1 MSLSSTDA
9 DWFIYE
15 DDLDPAWSEWS
26 WGVVAN
32 YSSTVPTYG
41 GSPRAIAITYTSGW
55 VGFSLRV
62 WPPVQPTTYPTLTFR
77 LHGGSGDD
85 KPIRVF
91 FQTEN
96 DGGDTG
102 MFYLTATA
110 GVWTPITIPLSA
122 ITQVVRINFQ
132 SYTNTAPLT
141 IYLDEIR
148 LLSVPQPPASG
159 YTATIQIEASTALTS
174 FSPFMLGSNL
184 PAWLEA
190 WRLNDPTFRART
202 KASGLRLLRLPG
214 GSWSNTY
221 GWLSCELGADQP
233 GVEPCAEDWESW
245 AAKPSNFLAFL
256 KATNTEGL
264 WVVNPNS
271 TAQEAAALVAFF
283 NGYITDTR
291 PISTDI
297 RGTSWYT
304 VGHWARLRASKGY
317 TDPVPIKFWEFGNE
331 VYASKPSHAT
341 PSSQGLCQS
350 GGATWEETW
359 TCDGTEYVHGAIS
372 GTQTFEGYLAFRQAM
387 QYVDPQVQLIAAGFE
402 YPGAPSDTQAQW
414 QTYAGWG
421 SRLISAA
428 GSSLDLYGIHPY
440 PYLRLPRAMRHV
452 LDAPQWAWPYI
463 ANKLQQAFTIYGG
476 GHQPPIAV
484 TEFNLVALQEMDT
497 DQWMTRAVNML
508 FLADAIGKAAQSGVE
523 MFLQWDLANLRKDND
538 PNNTEYGLMHPDNNF
553 YRAPQYYVYPL
564 WSRFGTHMLAA
575 TNTAHEGT
583 QLSVYAGRVN
593 SDVIS
598 LLAINK
604 AGAPV
609 TANIVVNNFPP
620 LSGGFVYEV
629 RAASLAS
636 QSVFYNGSH
645 NPSDDL
651 TSAPPQPFSISGS
664 AFSRILPPYSISLI
678 HLFASSLSTVT
689 LVANPITLP
698 AGDSSVLTATV
709 TDQFGN
715 LVADGTVVSFT
726 TSLGNVSPVTA
737 TTIGG
742 AATATLSSTISGVA
756 TVTATVGS
764 LSATALVTFTP
775 GAPFTLTLTAV
786 PSTLPAGHSSTL
798 TATATDQFGNPVA
811 NGTPISFTTSLGTLS
826 SGTAATSGGNAS
838 VTLSSTT
845 AGTAAVTAT
854 VGSLNAT
861 ALVTFTLGAPFT
873 LTLTAVPST
882 LPAGHSSALTA
893 TATDQFGNPVA
904 NGTPISFTTSLGT
917 LSSGTAAT
925 NGGSASVTLS
935 STIAGVATVT
945 AAVGSLSA
953 TALVTFTPGA
963 PFTLT
968 LTAVPSTLPAGHS
981 SALTATATD
990 QFGNPVANG
999 TPISFTTSLGT
1010 LSSGTA
1016 ATSGGSAS
1024 VTLSSTISGVA
1035 TVTAAVGSLSATA
1048 LVTFTPGA
1056 PFTLTLTAVPST
1068 LPAGHSSALTATATD
1083 QFGNPVANGTP
1094 ISFTT
1099 SLGTLSSGTAATNG
1113 GSASVTLS
1121 STISGVATVT
1131 AAVGSLSATALVTF
1145 TPGAPFTFTLTAIPS
1160 TLPAGHSSA
1169 LTATATDQ
1177 FGNPVANGTPISFT
1191 TSLGTLSSGTAATS
1205 GGSASVTLSSTI
1217 AGVATVTAA
1226 VGSLS
1231 ATALVTFT
1239 PGAPFTFTF
1248 TLTPAVIVANGIS
1261 QSVGTATVVDQY
1273 GNPVSGVSV
1282 NFLAAI
1288 GPFSPTSSAT
1298 NASGQVTAALTSL
1311 MPAAEYVSATVS
1323 GVGVRSALVTYVNP
1337 PASSAPLT
1345 ATLRAV
1351 THVLGVVR
1359 KGDLITYTVTIT
1371 NNGPGQVNNVS
1382 IIAPIPSG
1390 TTYVAGSANGCY
1402 IGGSTATWIGNLP
1415 SNASH
1420 TLSYVVQVQILEG
1433 QVVKQPTVLVD
1444 GADTGIALSSTVNV
1458 VAYKAYLPTVR
1469 RAP

>member
-1 MSLSSTDA
+1 
-9 DWFIYE
+9 
-15 DDLDPAWSEWS
+15 
-26 WGVVAN
+26 
-32 YSSTVPTYG
+32 
-41 GSPRAIAITYTSGW
+41 
-55 VGFSLRV
+55 
-62 WPPVQPTTYPTLTFR
+62 VQPTTYPTLTFR

-96 DGGDTG
+96 DGGDIG

-132 SYTNTAPLT
+132 SYTTTAPLT
-141 IYLDEIR
+141 VYLDEIR

-159 YTATIQIEASTALTS
+159 YTATIQIDAGTALTP

-190 WRLNDPTFRART
+190 WRLNNPTFRART

-233 GVEPCAEDWESW
+233 GAQPCDENWEVW
-245 AAKPSNFLAFL
+245 AAKPSDFIAFL
-256 KATNTEGL
+256 KATEVEGL

-271 TAQEAAALVAFF
+271 TAKEAAALVAFF
-283 NGYITDTR
+283 NGHVTDTR
-291 PISTDI
+291 SIGVDI
-297 RGTSWYT
+297 RGTDWYT
-304 VGHWARLRASKGY
+304 VGHWAALRASKGY

-331 VYASKPSHAT
+331 VYASRADYAS
-341 PSSQGLCQS
+341 PSSQALCQG
-350 GGATWEETW
+350 GGAAWEKTW
-359 TCDGTEYVHGAIS
+359 TCDGAEYVHGAIS
-372 GTQTFEGYLAFRQAM
+372 GTHAFEGYLAFRQAM
-387 QYVDPQVQLIAAGFE
+387 QAVDPSIRLIAAGFE

-523 MFLQWDLANLRKDND
+523 MFLQWDLANLRKDN
-538 PNNTEYGLMHPDNNF
+538 NTEYGLMHPDNNF

-583 QLSVYAGRVN
+583 QLSVYAGRVS

-636 QSVFYNGSH
+636 QSVFYNGSL

-664 AFSRILPPYSISLI
+664 AFSRVLPPYSISLI

-698 AGDSSVLTATV
+698 AGDSSVLIATV

-715 LVADGTVVSFT
+715 LVAHGTMVSFT

-737 TTIGG
+737 TTVGG
-742 AATATLSSTISGVA
+742 VATATLSSTIS
-756 TVTATVGS
+756 
-764 LSATALVTFTP
+764 
-775 GAPFTLTLTAV
+775 
-786 PSTLPAGHSSTL
+786 
-798 TATATDQFGNPVA
+798 
-811 NGTPISFTTSLGTLS
+811 
-826 SGTAATSGGNAS
+826 
-838 VTLSSTT
+838 
-845 AGTAAVTAT
+845 
-854 VGSLNAT
+854 
-861 ALVTFTLGAPFT
+861 
-873 LTLTAVPST
+873 
-882 LPAGHSSALTA
+882 
-893 TATDQFGNPVA
+893 
-904 NGTPISFTTSLGT
+904 
-917 LSSGTAAT
+917 
-925 NGGSASVTLS
+925 
-935 STIAGVATVT
+935 
-945 AAVGSLSA
+945 
-953 TALVTFTPGA
+953 
-963 PFTLT
+963 
-968 LTAVPSTLPAGHS
+968 
-981 SALTATATD
+981 
-990 QFGNPVANG
+990 
-999 TPISFTTSLGT
+999 
-1010 LSSGTA
+1010 
-1016 ATSGGSAS
+1016 
-1024 VTLSSTISGVA
+1024 
-1035 TVTAAVGSLSATA
+1035 
-1048 LVTFTPGA
+1048 
-1056 PFTLTLTAVPST
+1056 
-1068 LPAGHSSALTATATD
+1068 
-1083 QFGNPVANGTP
+1083 
-1094 ISFTT
+1094 
-1099 SLGTLSSGTAATNG
+1099 
-1113 GSASVTLS
+1113 
-1121 STISGVATVT
+1121 
-1131 AAVGSLSATALVTF
+1131 
-1145 TPGAPFTFTLTAIPS
+1145 
-1160 TLPAGHSSA
+1160 
-1169 LTATATDQ
+1169 
-1177 FGNPVANGTPISFT
+1177 
-1191 TSLGTLSSGTAATS
+1191 
-1205 GGSASVTLSSTI
+1205 
-1217 AGVATVTAA
+1217 GVATVTAA

-1248 TLTPAVIVANGIS
+1248 TLTPAVIVANGVS

-1288 GPFSPTSSAT
+1288 GAFSPTSSAT
-1298 NASGQVTAALTSL
+1298 NASGQVTATLTSL
-1311 MPAAEYVSATVS
+1311 IPAAEYVSATVS
-1323 GVGVRSALVTYVNP
+1323 GVGVRSALATYVNP

-1351 THVLGVVR
+1351 PHASGVVR

-1382 IIAPIPSG
+1382 IIAPVPIS

-1402 IGGSTATWIGNLP
+1402 IGGSIATWMGNLP

>member
-9 DWFIYE
+9 DWVIYE

-32 YSSTVPTYG
+32 YSSTAPTYS
-41 GSPRAIAITYTSGW
+41 GSPRAIAVTYTSGW
-55 VGFSLRV
+55 AGFSLRV
-62 WPPVQPTTYPTLTFR
+62 WPPVQPATYPTLTFR
-77 LHGGSGDD
+77 VHGGSGPD

-132 SYTNTAPLT
+132 SYTDTAPLT
-141 IYLDEIR
+141 VYLDEIR

-159 YTATIQIEASTALTS
+159 HTATIQIEASTALTP
-174 FSPFMLGSNL
+174 FSPSMLGSNL

-190 WRLNDPTFRART
+190 WRLNNATFRART

-221 GWLSCELGADQP
+221 GWLSCELGADQT
-233 GVEPCAEDWESW
+233 GAQPCDENWETW
-245 AAKPSNFLAFL
+245 AAKPSDFIAFL
-256 KATNTEGL
+256 KATEVEGL

-271 TAQEAAALVAFF
+271 TAKEAAALVAFF
-283 NGYITDTR
+283 NGYVTDTR
-291 PISTDI
+291 SIGVDI
-297 RGTSWYT
+297 RGTNWYT
-304 VGHWARLRASKGY
+304 VGHWAALRASKGH

-331 VYASKPSHAT
+331 VYASRADHAT
-341 PSSQGLCQS
+341 PSSQALCQG
-350 GGATWEETW
+350 GGAAWEKTW
-359 TCDGTEYVHGAIS
+359 TCDGAEYVHGAIS
-372 GTQTFEGYLAFRQAM
+372 GTHVFEGYLAFRQAM
-387 QYVDPQVQLIAAGFE
+387 QDVDPSIRLIAAGFE

-428 GSSLDLYGIHPY
+428 GSSLDVYSIHPY

-452 LDAPQWAWPYI
+452 LDAPQWAWPHI
-463 ANKLQQAFTIYGG
+463 TNKLQQAFTIYGG

-583 QLSVYAGRVN
+583 QLSVYAGRVSSN
-593 SDVIS
+593 VIS

-629 RAASLAS
+629 HAASLAS
-636 QSVFYNGSH
+636 QSVFYNGSL

-664 AFSRILPPYSISLI
+664 AFSRVLPPYSISLI

-698 AGDSSVLTATV
+698 AGDSSVLIATV

-756 TVTATVGS
+756 TVTA
-764 LSATALVTFTP
+764 
-775 GAPFTLTLTAV
+775 
-786 PSTLPAGHSSTL
+786 
-798 TATATDQFGNPVA
+798 
-811 NGTPISFTTSLGTLS
+811 
-826 SGTAATSGGNAS
+826 
-838 VTLSSTT
+838 
-845 AGTAAVTAT
+845 
-854 VGSLNAT
+854 
-861 ALVTFTLGAPFT
+861 
-873 LTLTAVPST
+873 
-882 LPAGHSSALTA
+882 
-893 TATDQFGNPVA
+893 
-904 NGTPISFTTSLGT
+904 
-917 LSSGTAAT
+917 
-925 NGGSASVTLS
+925 
-935 STIAGVATVT
+935 
-945 AAVGSLSA
+945 AVGSLSA
-953 TALVTFTPGA
+953 TAQVTFTPG
-963 PFTLT
+963 T
-968 LTAVPSTLPAGHS
+968 
-981 SALTATATD
+981 
-990 QFGNPVANG
+990 
-999 TPISFTTSLGT
+999 
-1010 LSSGTA
+1010 
-1016 ATSGGSAS
+1016 
-1024 VTLSSTISGVA
+1024 
-1035 TVTAAVGSLSATA
+1035 
-1048 LVTFTPGA
+1048 
-1056 PFTLTLTAVPST
+1056 
-1068 LPAGHSSALTATATD
+1068 
-1083 QFGNPVANGTP
+1083 
-1094 ISFTT
+1094 
-1099 SLGTLSSGTAATNG
+1099 
-1113 GSASVTLS
+1113 
-1121 STISGVATVT
+1121 
-1131 AAVGSLSATALVTF
+1131 
-1145 TPGAPFTFTLTAIPS
+1145 
-1160 TLPAGHSSA
+1160 
-1169 LTATATDQ
+1169 
-1177 FGNPVANGTPISFT
+1177 
-1191 TSLGTLSSGTAATS
+1191 
-1205 GGSASVTLSSTI
+1205 
-1217 AGVATVTAA
+1217 
-1226 VGSLS
+1226 
-1231 ATALVTFT
+1231 
-1239 PGAPFTFTF
+1239 PFTFTF
-1248 TLTPAVIVANGIS
+1248 TLTPTVIVANGIS

-1273 GNPVSGVSV
+1273 GNPVSGASV

-1288 GPFSPTSSAT
+1288 GAFSPTSGAT

-1311 MPAAEYVSATVS
+1311 MPAAEHVSATVS
-1323 GVGVRSALVTYVNP
+1323 GVGVRSALATYVNP

-1351 THVLGVVR
+1351 PHALGVVR
-1359 KGDLITYTVTIT
+1359 KGGLITYTVTIT
-1371 NNGPGQVNNVS
+1371 NNGPGQVNNVL
-1382 IIAPIPSG
+1382 IYAPIPIS
-1390 TTYVAGSANGCY
+1390 TTYVAGSASGCY
-1402 IGGSTATWIGNLP
+1402 ISSSTATWMGNLP

-1420 TLSYVVQVQILEG
+1420 TLSYVVQAQILEG
-1433 QVVKQPTVLVD
+1433 QVVKQPVVLVD
-1444 GADTGIALSSTVNV
+1444 GADTGIALSSAVDV
-1458 VAYKAYLPTVR
+1458 VAYKAYIPTVQR
-1469 RAP
+1469 DP

>member
-55 VGFSLRV
+55 AGFSLRV

-233 GVEPCAEDWESW
+233 GAQPCNENWETW
-245 AAKPSNFLAFL
+245 AAKPSDFIAFL
-256 KATNTEGL
+256 KATEVEGL

-271 TAQEAAALVAFF
+271 TAKEAAALVAFF
-283 NGYITDTR
+283 NGHVTDTR
-291 PISTDI
+291 SIGVDI
-297 RGTSWYT
+297 RGTDWYT
-304 VGHWARLRASKGY
+304 VGHWAALRASKGY

-331 VYASKPSHAT
+331 VYASRADYAS
-341 PSSQGLCQS
+341 PSSQALCQG
-350 GGATWEETW
+350 GGAAWEKTW
-359 TCDGTEYVHGAIS
+359 TCDGAEYVHGAIS
-372 GTQTFEGYLAFRQAM
+372 GTHVFEGYLAFRQAM
-387 QYVDPQVQLIAAGFE
+387 QAVDPSIRLIAAGFE

-620 LSGGFVYEV
+620 LSGGFIYEV

-636 QSVFYNGSH
+636 QSVFYNGSL

-664 AFSRILPPYSISLI
+664 AFSRVLPPYSISLI

-698 AGDSSVLTATV
+698 AGDSSVLIATV

-737 TTIGG
+737 TTVGG
-742 AATATLSSTISGVA
+742 VATATLSSTISGVA

-775 GAPFTLTLTAV
+775 GAPFT
-786 PSTLPAGHSSTL
+786 
-798 TATATDQFGNPVA
+798 
-811 NGTPISFTTSLGTLS
+811 
-826 SGTAATSGGNAS
+826 
-838 VTLSSTT
+838 
-845 AGTAAVTAT
+845 
-854 VGSLNAT
+854 
-861 ALVTFTLGAPFT
+861 
-873 LTLTAVPST
+873 
-882 LPAGHSSALTA
+882 
-893 TATDQFGNPVA
+893 
-904 NGTPISFTTSLGT
+904 
-917 LSSGTAAT
+917 
-925 NGGSASVTLS
+925 
-935 STIAGVATVT
+935 
-945 AAVGSLSA
+945 
-953 TALVTFTPGA
+953 
-963 PFTLT
+963 
-968 LTAVPSTLPAGHS
+968 
-981 SALTATATD
+981 
-990 QFGNPVANG
+990 
-999 TPISFTTSLGT
+999 
-1010 LSSGTA
+1010 
-1016 ATSGGSAS
+1016 
-1024 VTLSSTISGVA
+1024 
-1035 TVTAAVGSLSATA
+1035 
-1048 LVTFTPGA
+1048 
-1056 PFTLTLTAVPST
+1056 
-1068 LPAGHSSALTATATD
+1068 
-1083 QFGNPVANGTP
+1083 
-1094 ISFTT
+1094 
-1099 SLGTLSSGTAATNG
+1099 
-1113 GSASVTLS
+1113 
-1121 STISGVATVT
+1121 
-1131 AAVGSLSATALVTF
+1131 
-1145 TPGAPFTFTLTAIPS
+1145 
-1160 TLPAGHSSA
+1160 
-1169 LTATATDQ
+1169 
-1177 FGNPVANGTPISFT
+1177 
-1191 TSLGTLSSGTAATS
+1191 
-1205 GGSASVTLSSTI
+1205 
-1217 AGVATVTAA
+1217 
-1226 VGSLS
+1226 
-1231 ATALVTFT
+1231 
-1239 PGAPFTFTF
+1239 FTF
-1248 TLTPAVIVANGIS
+1248 TLTPAAIVANGIS
-1261 QSVGTATVVDQY
+1261 QSLATATVVDQY

-1288 GPFSPTSSAT
+1288 GAFSPTSSAT
-1298 NASGQVTAALTSL
+1298 NASGQVTATLTSL
-1311 MPAAEYVSATVS
+1311 IPAAEYVSATVS
-1323 GVGVRSALVTYVNP
+1323 GVGVRSALATYVNP

-1351 THVLGVVR
+1351 PHASGVVR

-1371 NNGPGQVNNVS
+1371 NNSPGQVNNVS
-1382 IIAPIPSG
+1382 IIAPVPIS

-1402 IGGSTATWIGNLP
+1402 IGGSTATWMGNLP

>member
-1 MSLSSTDA
+1 VLRKFLLLVYLLLGLGLFVLLAGDRQGSYAASPSA
-9 DWFIYE
+9 DWIIYG
-15 DDLDPAWSEWS
+15 DDLDPIWEDWS
-26 WGVVAN
+26 WDTTAH
-32 YSSTVPTYG
+32 YSSTNLTYG
-41 GSPRAIAITYTSGW
+41 SSPRAIAITYTSGW
-55 VGFSLRV
+55 AGFSLRV

-96 DGGDTG
+96 DGGDIG

-132 SYTNTAPLT
+132 SYTTTAPLT
-141 IYLDEIR
+141 VYLDEIR

-159 YTATIQIEASTALTS
+159 YTATIQIDAGTALTP

-190 WRLNDPTFRART
+190 WRLNNPTFRART

-233 GVEPCAEDWESW
+233 GAQPCDENWEVW
-245 AAKPSNFLAFL
+245 AAKPSDFIAFL
-256 KATNTEGL
+256 KATEVEGL

-271 TAQEAAALVAFF
+271 TAKEAAALVAFF
-283 NGYITDTR
+283 NGHVTDTR
-291 PISTDI
+291 SIGVDI
-297 RGTSWYT
+297 RGTDWYT
-304 VGHWARLRASKGY
+304 VGHWAALRASKGY

-331 VYASKPSHAT
+331 VYASRADYAS
-341 PSSQGLCQS
+341 PSSQALCQG
-350 GGATWEETW
+350 GGAAWEKTW
-359 TCDGTEYVHGAIS
+359 TCDGAEYVHGAIS
-372 GTQTFEGYLAFRQAM
+372 GTHAFEGYLAFRQAM
-387 QYVDPQVQLIAAGFE
+387 QAVDPSIRLIAAGFE

-583 QLSVYAGRVN
+583 QLSVYAGRVS

-636 QSVFYNGSH
+636 QSVFYNGSL

-664 AFSRILPPYSISLI
+664 AFSRVLPPYSISLI

-698 AGDSSVLTATV
+698 AGDSSVLIATV

-715 LVADGTVVSFT
+715 LVAHGTMVSFT

-737 TTIGG
+737 TTVGG
-742 AATATLSSTISGVA
+742 VATATLSSTIS
-756 TVTATVGS
+756 
-764 LSATALVTFTP
+764 
-775 GAPFTLTLTAV
+775 
-786 PSTLPAGHSSTL
+786 
-798 TATATDQFGNPVA
+798 
-811 NGTPISFTTSLGTLS
+811 
-826 SGTAATSGGNAS
+826 
-838 VTLSSTT
+838 
-845 AGTAAVTAT
+845 
-854 VGSLNAT
+854 
-861 ALVTFTLGAPFT
+861 
-873 LTLTAVPST
+873 
-882 LPAGHSSALTA
+882 
-893 TATDQFGNPVA
+893 
-904 NGTPISFTTSLGT
+904 
-917 LSSGTAAT
+917 
-925 NGGSASVTLS
+925 
-935 STIAGVATVT
+935 
-945 AAVGSLSA
+945 
-953 TALVTFTPGA
+953 
-963 PFTLT
+963 
-968 LTAVPSTLPAGHS
+968 
-981 SALTATATD
+981 
-990 QFGNPVANG
+990 
-999 TPISFTTSLGT
+999 
-1010 LSSGTA
+1010 
-1016 ATSGGSAS
+1016 
-1024 VTLSSTISGVA
+1024 
-1035 TVTAAVGSLSATA
+1035 
-1048 LVTFTPGA
+1048 
-1056 PFTLTLTAVPST
+1056 
-1068 LPAGHSSALTATATD
+1068 
-1083 QFGNPVANGTP
+1083 
-1094 ISFTT
+1094 
-1099 SLGTLSSGTAATNG
+1099 
-1113 GSASVTLS
+1113 
-1121 STISGVATVT
+1121 
-1131 AAVGSLSATALVTF
+1131 
-1145 TPGAPFTFTLTAIPS
+1145 
-1160 TLPAGHSSA
+1160 
-1169 LTATATDQ
+1169 
-1177 FGNPVANGTPISFT
+1177 
-1191 TSLGTLSSGTAATS
+1191 
-1205 GGSASVTLSSTI
+1205 
-1217 AGVATVTAA
+1217 GVATVTAA

-1248 TLTPAVIVANGIS
+1248 TLTPAVIVANGVS

-1282 NFLAAI
+1282 NFLAAM
-1288 GPFSPTSSAT
+1288 GAFSPTSSAT
-1298 NASGQVTAALTSL
+1298 NASGQVTATLTSL
-1311 MPAAEYVSATVS
+1311 IPAAEYVSATVS
-1323 GVGVRSALVTYVNP
+1323 GVGVRSALATYVNP

-1351 THVLGVVR
+1351 PHASGVVR

-1382 IIAPIPSG
+1382 IIAPIPIS

-1402 IGGSTATWIGNLP
+1402 IGGSIATWMGNLP

>member
-1 MSLSSTDA
+1 VLRKFLLLVYLLLGLGLFVLLAGDRQGSYAASPSA
-9 DWFIYE
+9 DWIIYG
-15 DDLDPAWSEWS
+15 DDLDPIWEDWS
-26 WGVVAN
+26 WDTTAH
-32 YSSTVPTYG
+32 YSSTNLTYG
-41 GSPRAIAITYTSGW
+41 SSPRAIAITYTSGW
-55 VGFSLRV
+55 AGFSLRV

-77 LHGGSGDD
+77 IHGGSGDD

-102 MFYLTATA
+102 TFYLTATA
-110 GVWTPITIPLSA
+110 GVWMPITIPLSA

-132 SYTNTAPLT
+132 SYTTTAPLT
-141 IYLDEIR
+141 VYLDEIR
-148 LLSVPQPPASG
+148 LLSVPQPLASG
-159 YTATIQIEASTALTS
+159 YTATIQIEASTALTP

-190 WRLNDPTFRART
+190 WRLNNPTFRART

-233 GVEPCAEDWESW
+233 GAQPCDENWETW
-245 AAKPSNFLAFL
+245 AAKPSDFIAFL
-256 KATNTEGL
+256 KATEVEGL

-271 TAQEAAALVAFF
+271 TAKEAAALVAFF
-283 NGYITDTR
+283 NGHVTDTR
-291 PISTDI
+291 SIGVDI
-297 RGTSWYT
+297 RGTDWYT
-304 VGHWARLRASKGY
+304 VGHWAALRASKGY
-317 TDPVPIKFWEFGNE
+317 TDPVPIRFWEFGNE
-331 VYASKPSHAT
+331 VYASRADYAS
-341 PSSQGLCQS
+341 PSSQALCQG
-350 GGATWEETW
+350 GGAVWEKTW
-359 TCDGTEYVHGAIS
+359 TCDGAEYVHGAIS
-372 GTQTFEGYLAFRQAM
+372 GTHAFEGYLAFRQAM
-387 QYVDPQVQLIAAGFE
+387 QAVDPSIRLIAAGFE

-583 QLSVYAGRVN
+583 QLSVYAGRVS

-598 LLAINK
+598 LLAINE

-636 QSVFYNGSH
+636 QSVFYNGSL

-664 AFSRILPPYSISLI
+664 AFSRVLPPYSISLI

-698 AGDSSVLTATV
+698 AGDSSVLIATV

-715 LVADGTVVSFT
+715 LVAHGTMVSFT

-737 TTIGG
+737 TTVGG
-742 AATATLSSTISGVA
+742 VATATLSSTIS
-756 TVTATVGS
+756 
-764 LSATALVTFTP
+764 
-775 GAPFTLTLTAV
+775 
-786 PSTLPAGHSSTL
+786 
-798 TATATDQFGNPVA
+798 
-811 NGTPISFTTSLGTLS
+811 
-826 SGTAATSGGNAS
+826 
-838 VTLSSTT
+838 
-845 AGTAAVTAT
+845 
-854 VGSLNAT
+854 
-861 ALVTFTLGAPFT
+861 
-873 LTLTAVPST
+873 
-882 LPAGHSSALTA
+882 
-893 TATDQFGNPVA
+893 
-904 NGTPISFTTSLGT
+904 
-917 LSSGTAAT
+917 
-925 NGGSASVTLS
+925 
-935 STIAGVATVT
+935 
-945 AAVGSLSA
+945 
-953 TALVTFTPGA
+953 
-963 PFTLT
+963 
-968 LTAVPSTLPAGHS
+968 
-981 SALTATATD
+981 
-990 QFGNPVANG
+990 
-999 TPISFTTSLGT
+999 
-1010 LSSGTA
+1010 
-1016 ATSGGSAS
+1016 
-1024 VTLSSTISGVA
+1024 
-1035 TVTAAVGSLSATA
+1035 
-1048 LVTFTPGA
+1048 
-1056 PFTLTLTAVPST
+1056 
-1068 LPAGHSSALTATATD
+1068 
-1083 QFGNPVANGTP
+1083 
-1094 ISFTT
+1094 
-1099 SLGTLSSGTAATNG
+1099 
-1113 GSASVTLS
+1113 
-1121 STISGVATVT
+1121 
-1131 AAVGSLSATALVTF
+1131 
-1145 TPGAPFTFTLTAIPS
+1145 
-1160 TLPAGHSSA
+1160 
-1169 LTATATDQ
+1169 
-1177 FGNPVANGTPISFT
+1177 
-1191 TSLGTLSSGTAATS
+1191 
-1205 GGSASVTLSSTI
+1205 
-1217 AGVATVTAA
+1217 GVATVTAA

-1248 TLTPAVIVANGIS
+1248 TLTPAVIVANGVS

-1288 GPFSPTSSAT
+1288 GAFSPTSSAT
-1298 NASGQVTAALTSL
+1298 NASGQVTATLTSL
-1311 MPAAEYVSATVS
+1311 IPAAEYVSATVS
-1323 GVGVRSALVTYVNP
+1323 GVGVRSALATYVNP

-1351 THVLGVVR
+1351 PHASGVVR

-1382 IIAPIPSG
+1382 IIAPVPIS

-1402 IGGSTATWIGNLP
+1402 IGGSIATWMGNLP

>member
-1 MSLSSTDA
+1 VLRKFLLLVYLLLGLGLFVLLAGDRQGSYAASPSA
-9 DWFIYE
+9 DWIIYG
-15 DDLDPAWSEWS
+15 DDLDPIWEDWS
-26 WGVVAN
+26 WDTTAH
-32 YSSTVPTYG
+32 YSSTNLTYG
-41 GSPRAIAITYTSGW
+41 SSPRAIAITYTSGW
-55 VGFSLRV
+55 AGFSLRV

-77 LHGGSGDD
+77 IHGGSGPD

-96 DGGDTG
+96 DGGDIG
-102 MFYLTATA
+102 MFYLTTTA
-110 GVWTPITIPLSA
+110 GVWMPITIPLSA

-132 SYTNTAPLT
+132 SYTTTAPLT
-141 IYLDEIR
+141 VYLDEIR

-159 YTATIQIEASTALTS
+159 YTATIQIEASTALTP

-190 WRLNDPTFRART
+190 WRLNNPTFRART

-233 GVEPCAEDWESW
+233 GAQPCDENWETW
-245 AAKPSNFLAFL
+245 AAKPSDFIAFL
-256 KATNTEGL
+256 KATEVEGL

-271 TAQEAAALVAFF
+271 TAKEAAALVAFF
-283 NGYITDTR
+283 NGHVTDTR
-291 PISTDI
+291 SIGVDI
-297 RGTSWYT
+297 RGTDWYT
-304 VGHWARLRASKGY
+304 VGHWAALRASKGY
-317 TDPVPIKFWEFGNE
+317 TDPVPIRFWEFGNE
-331 VYASKPSHAT
+331 VYASRADYAS
-341 PSSQGLCQS
+341 PSSQALCQG
-350 GGATWEETW
+350 GGAAWEKTW
-359 TCDGTEYVHGAIS
+359 TCDGAEYVHGAIS
-372 GTQTFEGYLAFRQAM
+372 GTHAFEGYLAFRQAM
-387 QYVDPQVQLIAAGFE
+387 QAVDPSIRLIAAGFE

-583 QLSVYAGRVN
+583 QLSVYAGRVS

-636 QSVFYNGSH
+636 QSVFYNGSL

-664 AFSRILPPYSISLI
+664 AFSRVLPPYSISLI

-698 AGDSSVLTATV
+698 AGDSSVLIATV

-715 LVADGTVVSFT
+715 LVAHGTMVSFT

-737 TTIGG
+737 TTVGG
-742 AATATLSSTISGVA
+742 VATATLSSTIS
-756 TVTATVGS
+756 
-764 LSATALVTFTP
+764 
-775 GAPFTLTLTAV
+775 
-786 PSTLPAGHSSTL
+786 
-798 TATATDQFGNPVA
+798 
-811 NGTPISFTTSLGTLS
+811 
-826 SGTAATSGGNAS
+826 
-838 VTLSSTT
+838 
-845 AGTAAVTAT
+845 
-854 VGSLNAT
+854 
-861 ALVTFTLGAPFT
+861 
-873 LTLTAVPST
+873 
-882 LPAGHSSALTA
+882 
-893 TATDQFGNPVA
+893 
-904 NGTPISFTTSLGT
+904 
-917 LSSGTAAT
+917 
-925 NGGSASVTLS
+925 
-935 STIAGVATVT
+935 
-945 AAVGSLSA
+945 
-953 TALVTFTPGA
+953 
-963 PFTLT
+963 
-968 LTAVPSTLPAGHS
+968 
-981 SALTATATD
+981 
-990 QFGNPVANG
+990 
-999 TPISFTTSLGT
+999 
-1010 LSSGTA
+1010 
-1016 ATSGGSAS
+1016 
-1024 VTLSSTISGVA
+1024 
-1035 TVTAAVGSLSATA
+1035 
-1048 LVTFTPGA
+1048 
-1056 PFTLTLTAVPST
+1056 
-1068 LPAGHSSALTATATD
+1068 
-1083 QFGNPVANGTP
+1083 
-1094 ISFTT
+1094 
-1099 SLGTLSSGTAATNG
+1099 
-1113 GSASVTLS
+1113 
-1121 STISGVATVT
+1121 
-1131 AAVGSLSATALVTF
+1131 
-1145 TPGAPFTFTLTAIPS
+1145 
-1160 TLPAGHSSA
+1160 
-1169 LTATATDQ
+1169 
-1177 FGNPVANGTPISFT
+1177 
-1191 TSLGTLSSGTAATS
+1191 
-1205 GGSASVTLSSTI
+1205 
-1217 AGVATVTAA
+1217 GVATVTAA

-1248 TLTPAVIVANGIS
+1248 TLTPAVIVANGVS

-1288 GPFSPTSSAT
+1288 GAFSPTSSAT
-1298 NASGQVTAALTSL
+1298 NASGQVTATLTSL
-1311 MPAAEYVSATVS
+1311 IPAAEYVSATVS
-1323 GVGVRSALVTYVNP
+1323 GVGVRSALATYVNP

-1351 THVLGVVR
+1351 PHASGVVR

-1402 IGGSTATWIGNLP
+1402 IGGSIATWMGNLP

>member
-1 MSLSSTDA
+1 
-9 DWFIYE
+9 
-15 DDLDPAWSEWS
+15 
-26 WGVVAN
+26 
-32 YSSTVPTYG
+32 
-41 GSPRAIAITYTSGW
+41 
-55 VGFSLRV
+55 LR
-62 WPPVQPTTYPTLTFR
+62 R
-77 LHGGSGDD
+77 G
-85 KPIRVF
+85 
-91 FQTEN
+91 
-96 DGGDTG
+96 
-102 MFYLTATA
+102 
-110 GVWTPITIPLSA
+110 
-122 ITQVVRINFQ
+122 
-132 SYTNTAPLT
+132 
-141 IYLDEIR
+141 
-148 LLSVPQPPASG
+148 
-159 YTATIQIEASTALTS
+159 
-174 FSPFMLGSNL
+174 LGS
-184 PAWLEA
+184 
-190 WRLNDPTFRART
+190 
-202 KASGLRLLRLPG
+202 
-214 GSWSNTY
+214 
-221 GWLSCELGADQP
+221 LG
-233 GVEPCAEDWESW
+233 
-245 AAKPSNFLAFL
+245 AKPSDFIAFL
-256 KATNTEGL
+256 KATEVEGL

-271 TAQEAAALVAFF
+271 TAKEAAALVAFF
-283 NGYITDTR
+283 NGHVTDTR
-291 PISTDI
+291 SIGVDI
-297 RGTSWYT
+297 RGTDWYT
-304 VGHWARLRASKGY
+304 VGHWAALRASKGY
-317 TDPVPIKFWEFGNE
+317 TDPVPIRFWEFGNE
-331 VYASKPSHAT
+331 VYASRADYAS
-341 PSSQGLCQS
+341 PSSQALCQ
-350 GGATWEETW
+350 GGSAVWEKTW
-359 TCDGTEYVHGAIS
+359 TCDGAEYVHGAIS
-372 GTQTFEGYLAFRQAM
+372 GTHAFEGYLAFRQAM
-387 QYVDPQVQLIAAGFE
+387 QAVDPSIRLIAAGFE
-402 YPGAPSDTQAQW
+402 YPGTPADTQAQW

-583 QLSVYAGRVN
+583 QLSVYAGRVD
-593 SDVIS
+593 SETIS

-604 AGAPV
+604 AEAPL
-609 TANIVVNNFPP
+609 TATILVSGFGP
-620 LSGGFVYEV
+620 LVGGLVYEA
-629 RAASLAS
+629 RADSLGA
-636 QSVFYNGSH
+636 QSVSYNGQN

-651 TSAPPQPFSISGS
+651 TSAPPVAFGPSITHV
-664 AFSRILPPYSISLI
+664 LPPLSVSLF
-678 HLFASSLSTVT
+678 HLKGQNALMLEVNPATA
-689 LVANPITLP
+689 LV
-698 AGDSSVLTATV
+698 GGSVLLTATV
-709 TDQFGN
+709 SDPFGAP
-715 LVADGTVVSFT
+715 VADGTTVTFS
-726 TSLGNVSPVTA
+726 TSLGNISPFTA
-737 TTIGG
+737 TTVGG
-742 AATATLSSTISGVA
+742 VVTATLSSTIAGVA
-756 TVTATVGS
+756 AVTATVGS

-845 AGTAAVTAT
+845 AGAAAVTAT

-935 STIAGVATVT
+935 STIAGVATVM
-945 AAVGSLSA
+945 AAVSSLSA

-1035 TVTAAVGSLSATA
+1035 TVTATVGSLSATA

-1121 STISGVATVT
+1121 STIAGVATVT

>member
-1 MSLSSTDA
+1 VLRKFLLLVYLLLGLGLFVLLAGDRQGSYAASPSA
-9 DWFIYE
+9 DWIIYG
-15 DDLDPAWSEWS
+15 DDLDPVWEDWS
-26 WGVVAN
+26 WDTTAH
-32 YSSTVPTYG
+32 YSSTNLTYG
-41 GSPRAIAITYTSGW
+41 SSPRAIAITYTSGW
-55 VGFSLRV
+55 AGFSLRL

-77 LHGGSGDD
+77 IHGGSGPD

-102 MFYLTATA
+102 TFYLTATA

-132 SYTNTAPLT
+132 SYTTTAPLT
-141 IYLDEIR
+141 VYLDEIR
-148 LLSVPQPPASG
+148 LLSVPQPLASG
-159 YTATIQIEASTALTS
+159 YTATIQIEASTALTP

-190 WRLNDPTFRART
+190 WRLNNPTFRART

-233 GVEPCAEDWESW
+233 GAQPCDENWETW
-245 AAKPSNFLAFL
+245 AAKPSDFIAFL
-256 KATNTEGL
+256 KATEVEGL

-271 TAQEAAALVAFF
+271 TAKEAAALVAFF
-283 NGYITDTR
+283 NGHVTDTR
-291 PISTDI
+291 SIGVDI
-297 RGTSWYT
+297 RGTDWYT
-304 VGHWARLRASKGY
+304 VGHWAALRASKGY
-317 TDPVPIKFWEFGNE
+317 TDPVPIRFWEFGNE
-331 VYASKPSHAT
+331 VYASRADYAS
-341 PSSQGLCQS
+341 PSSQALCQG
-350 GGATWEETW
+350 GGAAWEKTW
-359 TCDGTEYVHGAIS
+359 TCDGAEYVHGVIS
-372 GTQTFEGYLAFRQAM
+372 GTHVFEGYLAFRQAM
-387 QYVDPQVQLIAAGFE
+387 QAVDPSIRLIAAGFE

-583 QLSVYAGRVN
+583 QLSVYAGRVS

-636 QSVFYNGSH
+636 QSVFYNGSL

-664 AFSRILPPYSISLI
+664 AFSRVLPPYSISLI

-698 AGDSSVLTATV
+698 AGDSSVLIATV

-715 LVADGTVVSFT
+715 LVAHGTVVSFT

-737 TTIGG
+737 TTVG
-742 AATATLSSTISGVA
+742 GVA
-756 TVTATVGS
+756 TA
-764 LSATALVTFTP
+764 
-775 GAPFTLTLTAV
+775 
-786 PSTLPAGHSSTL
+786 
-798 TATATDQFGNPVA
+798 
-811 NGTPISFTTSLGTLS
+811 
-826 SGTAATSGGNAS
+826 
-838 VTLSSTT
+838 
-845 AGTAAVTAT
+845 
-854 VGSLNAT
+854 
-861 ALVTFTLGAPFT
+861 
-873 LTLTAVPST
+873 
-882 LPAGHSSALTA
+882 
-893 TATDQFGNPVA
+893 
-904 NGTPISFTTSLGT
+904 
-917 LSSGTAAT
+917 
-925 NGGSASVTLS
+925 
-935 STIAGVATVT
+935 
-945 AAVGSLSA
+945 
-953 TALVTFTPGA
+953 
-963 PFTLT
+963 
-968 LTAVPSTLPAGHS
+968 
-981 SALTATATD
+981 
-990 QFGNPVANG
+990 
-999 TPISFTTSLGT
+999 
-1010 LSSGTA
+1010 
-1016 ATSGGSAS
+1016 
-1024 VTLSSTISGVA
+1024 TLSSTISGVA

-1048 LVTFTPGA
+1048 LM
-1056 PFTLTLTAVPST
+1056 
-1068 LPAGHSSALTATATD
+1068 
-1083 QFGNPVANGTP
+1083 
-1094 ISFTT
+1094 
-1099 SLGTLSSGTAATNG
+1099 
-1113 GSASVTLS
+1113 
-1121 STISGVATVT
+1121 
-1131 AAVGSLSATALVTF
+1131 
-1145 TPGAPFTFTLTAIPS
+1145 
-1160 TLPAGHSSA
+1160 
-1169 LTATATDQ
+1169 
-1177 FGNPVANGTPISFT
+1177 
-1191 TSLGTLSSGTAATS
+1191 
-1205 GGSASVTLSSTI
+1205 
-1217 AGVATVTAA
+1217 
-1226 VGSLS
+1226 
-1231 ATALVTFT
+1231 TFT

-1248 TLTPAVIVANGIS
+1248 TLTPAVIVANGVS

-1288 GPFSPTSSAT
+1288 GAFSPTSSAT
-1298 NASGQVTAALTSL
+1298 NASGQVTATLTSL
-1311 MPAAEYVSATVS
+1311 IPAAEYVSATVS
-1323 GVGVRSALVTYVNP
+1323 GVGVRSALATYVNP

-1351 THVLGVVR
+1351 PHASGVVR

-1382 IIAPIPSG
+1382 IIAPIPIS

-1402 IGGSTATWIGNLP
+1402 IGGSIATWMGNLP

>member
-55 VGFSLRV
+55 AGFSLRV

-221 GWLSCELGADQP
+221 GWLSCELGADQA
-233 GVEPCAEDWESW
+233 GAQPCDENWEVW
-245 AAKPSNFLAFL
+245 AAKPSDFIAFL
-256 KATNTEGL
+256 KATEVEGL

-271 TAQEAAALVAFF
+271 TAKEAAALVAFF
-283 NGYITDTR
+283 NGHVTDTR
-291 PISTDI
+291 SIGVDI
-297 RGTSWYT
+297 RGTDWYT
-304 VGHWARLRASKGY
+304 VGHWAALRASKGY

-331 VYASKPSHAT
+331 VYASRADYAS
-341 PSSQGLCQS
+341 PSSQALCQG
-350 GGATWEETW
+350 GGAAWEKTW
-359 TCDGTEYVHGAIS
+359 TCDGAEYVHGAIS
-372 GTQTFEGYLAFRQAM
+372 GTHAFEGYLAFRQAM
-387 QYVDPQVQLIAAGFE
+387 QAVDPSIRLIAAGFE

-414 QTYAGWG
+414 HTYAGWG

-620 LSGGFVYEV
+620 LSGGFIYEV

-698 AGDSSVLTATV
+698 AGDSSVLIATV

-715 LVADGTVVSFT
+715 LVAHGTMVSFT

-737 TTIGG
+737 TTVG
-742 AATATLSSTISGVA
+742 GVA
-756 TVTATVGS
+756 TA
-764 LSATALVTFTP
+764 
-775 GAPFTLTLTAV
+775 
-786 PSTLPAGHSSTL
+786 
-798 TATATDQFGNPVA
+798 
-811 NGTPISFTTSLGTLS
+811 
-826 SGTAATSGGNAS
+826 
-838 VTLSSTT
+838 
-845 AGTAAVTAT
+845 
-854 VGSLNAT
+854 
-861 ALVTFTLGAPFT
+861 
-873 LTLTAVPST
+873 
-882 LPAGHSSALTA
+882 
-893 TATDQFGNPVA
+893 
-904 NGTPISFTTSLGT
+904 
-917 LSSGTAAT
+917 
-925 NGGSASVTLS
+925 
-935 STIAGVATVT
+935 
-945 AAVGSLSA
+945 
-953 TALVTFTPGA
+953 
-963 PFTLT
+963 
-968 LTAVPSTLPAGHS
+968 
-981 SALTATATD
+981 
-990 QFGNPVANG
+990 
-999 TPISFTTSLGT
+999 
-1010 LSSGTA
+1010 
-1016 ATSGGSAS
+1016 
-1024 VTLSSTISGVA
+1024 TLSSTISGVA

-1056 PFTLTLTAVPST
+1056 PFTLTLTAVPAT
-1068 LPAGHSSALTATATD
+1068 LPVGNSSTLTATATD
-1083 QFGNPVANGTP
+1083 QFGNPVADGTT

-1099 SLGTLSSGTAATNG
+1099 SLGTLSSATATTSG
-1113 GSASVTLS
+1113 GNASVTLN
-1121 STISGVATVT
+1121 STLPGVATVT
-1131 AAVGSLSATALVTF
+1131 ATVGSLNATTLVTF
-1145 TPGAPFTFTLTAIPS
+1145 TA
-1160 TLPAGHSSA
+1160 
-1169 LTATATDQ
+1169 
-1177 FGNPVANGTPISFT
+1177 
-1191 TSLGTLSSGTAATS
+1191 
-1205 GGSASVTLSSTI
+1205 
-1217 AGVATVTAA
+1217 
-1226 VGSLS
+1226 
-1231 ATALVTFT
+1231 
-1239 PGAPFTFTF
+1239 GAPFTFTF
-1248 TLTPAVIVANGIS
+1248 TLTPTVIVANGIS
-1261 QSVGTATVVDQY
+1261 QSLATATVVDQF
-1273 GNPVSGVSV
+1273 GNPVSGVTV
-1282 NFLAAI
+1282 NFLAGI
-1288 GPFSPTSSAT
+1288 GTFSPASGAT
-1298 NASGQVTAALTSL
+1298 NAGGQVTATLTSL
-1311 MPAAEYVSATVS
+1311 TPAIENVFAAIS
-1323 GVGVRSALVTYVNP
+1323 GLGFRSVQVIYVNP

-1345 ATLRAV
+1345 STLQTV
-1351 THVLGVVR
+1351 TQTLGVVR
-1359 KGDLITYTVTIT
+1359 KGGFITYTLVVT
-1371 NNGPGQVNNVS
+1371 NSGLGQVNNVL
-1382 IIAPIPSG
+1382 IYAPIPSG
-1390 TTYVAGSANGCY
+1390 TTYVAGSASGGNF
-1402 IGGSTATWIGNLP
+1402 IGSSAMLLTGQEMGEGRFGPQAALNAVTWSGNLAAG
-1415 SNASH
+1415 ASH
-1420 TLSYVVQVQILEG
+1420 TLSYVVQAQILEG
-1433 QVVKQPTVLVD
+1433 QVVNQPKVFVD
-1444 GADTGIALSSTVNV
+1444 NADTGIDLSSTVDV
-1458 VAYKAYLPTVR
+1458 IAYKIYLPIVR
-1469 RAP
+1469 RAS

>member
-1 MSLSSTDA
+1 VLRKFLPLVYLLLGLGLFVLLAGDRQGSYAASPSA
-9 DWFIYE
+9 DWIIYG
-15 DDLDPAWSEWS
+15 DDLDPIWEDWS
-26 WGVVAN
+26 WDTTAH
-32 YSSTVPTYG
+32 YSSTNLTYG
-41 GSPRAIAITYTSGW
+41 SSPRAIAITYTSGW
-55 VGFSLRV
+55 AGFSLRV

-96 DGGDTG
+96 DGGDIG

-132 SYTNTAPLT
+132 SYTTTAPLT
-141 IYLDEIR
+141 VYLDEIR

-159 YTATIQIEASTALTS
+159 YTATIQIDAGTALTP

-190 WRLNDPTFRART
+190 WRLNNPTFRART

-233 GVEPCAEDWESW
+233 GAQPCDENWEVW
-245 AAKPSNFLAFL
+245 AAKPSDFIAFL
-256 KATNTEGL
+256 KATEVEGL

-271 TAQEAAALVAFF
+271 TAKEAAALVAFF
-283 NGYITDTR
+283 NGHVTDTR
-291 PISTDI
+291 SIGVDI
-297 RGTSWYT
+297 RGTDWYT
-304 VGHWARLRASKGY
+304 VGHWAALRASKGY

-331 VYASKPSHAT
+331 VYASRADYAS
-341 PSSQGLCQS
+341 PSSQALCQG
-350 GGATWEETW
+350 GGAAWEKTW
-359 TCDGTEYVHGAIS
+359 TCDGAEYVHGAIS
-372 GTQTFEGYLAFRQAM
+372 GTHAFEGYLAFRQAM
-387 QYVDPQVQLIAAGFE
+387 QAVDPSIRLIAAGFE

-583 QLSVYAGRVN
+583 QLSVYAGRVS

-636 QSVFYNGSH
+636 QSVFYNGSL

-664 AFSRILPPYSISLI
+664 AFSRVLPPYSISLI

-698 AGDSSVLTATV
+698 AGDSSVLIATV

-715 LVADGTVVSFT
+715 LVAHGTVVSFT

-737 TTIGG
+737 TTVGG
-742 AATATLSSTISGVA
+742 VATATLSSTIS
-756 TVTATVGS
+756 
-764 LSATALVTFTP
+764 
-775 GAPFTLTLTAV
+775 
-786 PSTLPAGHSSTL
+786 
-798 TATATDQFGNPVA
+798 
-811 NGTPISFTTSLGTLS
+811 
-826 SGTAATSGGNAS
+826 
-838 VTLSSTT
+838 
-845 AGTAAVTAT
+845 
-854 VGSLNAT
+854 
-861 ALVTFTLGAPFT
+861 
-873 LTLTAVPST
+873 
-882 LPAGHSSALTA
+882 
-893 TATDQFGNPVA
+893 
-904 NGTPISFTTSLGT
+904 
-917 LSSGTAAT
+917 
-925 NGGSASVTLS
+925 
-935 STIAGVATVT
+935 
-945 AAVGSLSA
+945 
-953 TALVTFTPGA
+953 
-963 PFTLT
+963 
-968 LTAVPSTLPAGHS
+968 
-981 SALTATATD
+981 
-990 QFGNPVANG
+990 
-999 TPISFTTSLGT
+999 
-1010 LSSGTA
+1010 
-1016 ATSGGSAS
+1016 
-1024 VTLSSTISGVA
+1024 
-1035 TVTAAVGSLSATA
+1035 
-1048 LVTFTPGA
+1048 
-1056 PFTLTLTAVPST
+1056 
-1068 LPAGHSSALTATATD
+1068 
-1083 QFGNPVANGTP
+1083 
-1094 ISFTT
+1094 
-1099 SLGTLSSGTAATNG
+1099 
-1113 GSASVTLS
+1113 
-1121 STISGVATVT
+1121 
-1131 AAVGSLSATALVTF
+1131 
-1145 TPGAPFTFTLTAIPS
+1145 
-1160 TLPAGHSSA
+1160 
-1169 LTATATDQ
+1169 
-1177 FGNPVANGTPISFT
+1177 
-1191 TSLGTLSSGTAATS
+1191 
-1205 GGSASVTLSSTI
+1205 
-1217 AGVATVTAA
+1217 GVATVTAA

-1248 TLTPAVIVANGIS
+1248 TLTPAVIVANGVS

-1288 GPFSPTSSAT
+1288 GAFSPTSSAT
-1298 NASGQVTAALTSL
+1298 NASGQVTATLTSL
-1311 MPAAEYVSATVS
+1311 IPAAEYVSATVS
-1323 GVGVRSALVTYVNP
+1323 GVGVRSALATYVNP

-1351 THVLGVVR
+1351 PHASGVVR

-1382 IIAPIPSG
+1382 IIAPIPIS

-1402 IGGSTATWIGNLP
+1402 IGGSIATWMGNLP

>member
-1 MSLSSTDA
+1 MLRKFLLLVYLLLGLGLFVLLAGDRQGSYAASPSA
-9 DWFIYE
+9 DWIIYG
-15 DDLDPAWSEWS
+15 DDLDPIWEDWS
-26 WGVVAN
+26 WDTTAH
-32 YSSTVPTYG
+32 YSSTNLTYG
-41 GSPRAIAITYTSGW
+41 SSPRAIAITYTSGW
-55 VGFSLRV
+55 AGFSLRL

-77 LHGGSGDD
+77 IHGGSGPD

-102 MFYLTATA
+102 TFYLTATA
-110 GVWTPITIPLSA
+110 GVWMPITIPLSA

-159 YTATIQIEASTALTS
+159 YTATIQIDAGTALTP

-233 GVEPCAEDWESW
+233 GAQPCDENWETW
-245 AAKPSNFLAFL
+245 AAKPSDFIAFL
-256 KATNTEGL
+256 KATEVEGL

-271 TAQEAAALVAFF
+271 TAKEAAALVAFF
-283 NGYITDTR
+283 NGHVTDTR
-291 PISTDI
+291 SIGVDI
-297 RGTSWYT
+297 RGTDWYT
-304 VGHWARLRASKGY
+304 VGHWAALRASKGY
-317 TDPVPIKFWEFGNE
+317 TDPVPIRFWEFGNE
-331 VYASKPSHAT
+331 VYASRADYAS
-341 PSSQGLCQS
+341 PSSQALCQG
-350 GGATWEETW
+350 GGAVWEKTW
-359 TCDGTEYVHGAIS
+359 TCDGAEYVHGAIS
-372 GTQTFEGYLAFRQAM
+372 GTHAFEGYLAFRQAM
-387 QYVDPQVQLIAAGFE
+387 QAVDPSIRLIAAGFE

-583 QLSVYAGRVN
+583 QLSVYAGRVS

-636 QSVFYNGSH
+636 QSVFYNGSL

-664 AFSRILPPYSISLI
+664 AFSRVLPPYSISLI

-698 AGDSSVLTATV
+698 AGDSSVLIATV

-715 LVADGTVVSFT
+715 LVAHGTMVSFT

-737 TTIGG
+737 TTVGG
-742 AATATLSSTISGVA
+742 VATATLSSTIS
-756 TVTATVGS
+756 
-764 LSATALVTFTP
+764 
-775 GAPFTLTLTAV
+775 
-786 PSTLPAGHSSTL
+786 
-798 TATATDQFGNPVA
+798 
-811 NGTPISFTTSLGTLS
+811 
-826 SGTAATSGGNAS
+826 
-838 VTLSSTT
+838 
-845 AGTAAVTAT
+845 
-854 VGSLNAT
+854 
-861 ALVTFTLGAPFT
+861 
-873 LTLTAVPST
+873 
-882 LPAGHSSALTA
+882 
-893 TATDQFGNPVA
+893 
-904 NGTPISFTTSLGT
+904 
-917 LSSGTAAT
+917 
-925 NGGSASVTLS
+925 
-935 STIAGVATVT
+935 
-945 AAVGSLSA
+945 
-953 TALVTFTPGA
+953 
-963 PFTLT
+963 
-968 LTAVPSTLPAGHS
+968 
-981 SALTATATD
+981 
-990 QFGNPVANG
+990 
-999 TPISFTTSLGT
+999 
-1010 LSSGTA
+1010 
-1016 ATSGGSAS
+1016 
-1024 VTLSSTISGVA
+1024 
-1035 TVTAAVGSLSATA
+1035 
-1048 LVTFTPGA
+1048 
-1056 PFTLTLTAVPST
+1056 
-1068 LPAGHSSALTATATD
+1068 
-1083 QFGNPVANGTP
+1083 
-1094 ISFTT
+1094 
-1099 SLGTLSSGTAATNG
+1099 
-1113 GSASVTLS
+1113 
-1121 STISGVATVT
+1121 
-1131 AAVGSLSATALVTF
+1131 
-1145 TPGAPFTFTLTAIPS
+1145 
-1160 TLPAGHSSA
+1160 
-1169 LTATATDQ
+1169 
-1177 FGNPVANGTPISFT
+1177 
-1191 TSLGTLSSGTAATS
+1191 
-1205 GGSASVTLSSTI
+1205 
-1217 AGVATVTAA
+1217 GVATVTAA

-1248 TLTPAVIVANGIS
+1248 TLTPAVIVANGVS

-1288 GPFSPTSSAT
+1288 GAFSPTSSAT
-1298 NASGQVTAALTSL
+1298 NASGQVTATLTSL
-1311 MPAAEYVSATVS
+1311 IPAAEYVSATVS
-1323 GVGVRSALVTYVNP
+1323 GVGVRSALATYVNP

-1351 THVLGVVR
+1351 PHASGVVR

-1371 NNGPGQVNNVS
+1371 NNGPGQVNNMS
-1382 IIAPIPSG
+1382 IIAPIPIS

-1402 IGGSTATWIGNLP
+1402 IGGSIATWMGNLP